1 MRAHQ
6 VTALPF
12 NQDGADRRC
21 DGEGCGGRALFFQSN
36 GRSVQTGL
44 PVISRRWC
52 GACVPA
58 AFFDRV
64 TRRKAVA

>member
-12 NQDGADRRC
+12 NQDGRDRRC
-21 DGEGCGGRALFFQSN
+21 DGEGCAGRALFFQTN

-44 PVISRRWC
+44 PVIVRRWC

-58 AFFDRV
+58 SFFERV
-64 TRRKAVA
+64 TRRGRAA